1 METHALGHRRLSR
14 ELNDLLTG
22 LNGEDTTLGAVVDA
36 IGERGFGL
44 LLMVLALPAALPIPA
59 PGYATPFGIL
69 MAGLGVQMILGR
81 SHPKLPQAARR
92 RSLSYKNFRR
102 VVRGAGLPLKVA
114 EFLIRPR
121 LGGLARARSVHRVVG
136 AIVVLMACFMMLPI
150 PLTNTAP
157 SFVIFL
163 LAASLLEEDGLLLL
177 AGALAAP
184 IAAGIAILAL
194 YFAWTHGLEA
204 LEGGVRG
211 LLERIF

>member
-22 LNGEDTTLGAVVDA
+22 LNGEDTTLGAIVDA

-121 LGGLARARSVHRVVG
+121 LGRLARARSVHRVVG